1 MIIAQIYDLVLFKRF
16 YYLLI
21 LTYAFKKR
29 RVHMILNYPVQ
40 IDVPEFY
47 TEFMKQIEA
56 AGEEASSSNG
66 FIYIMIF
73 FSIFFLVS
81 SYLLFFKP
89 ELVYK
94 INESWK
100 SYTLNECTDQYR
112 FFCKFGAVVALIF
125 AIICLVFVSNGN
137 IPEI

>member
-73 FSIFFLVS
+73 FSIFFL
-81 SYLLFFKP
+81 Y
-89 ELVYK
+89 
-94 INESWK
+94 
-100 SYTLNECTDQYR
+100 Q
-112 FFCKFGAVVALIF
+112 
-125 AIICLVFVSNGN
+125 AIYYFLSQNWFIKLMKAGKA
-137 IPEI
+137 IP

>member
-1 MIIAQIYDLVLFKRF
+1 
-16 YYLLI
+16 
-21 LTYAFKKR
+21 
-29 RVHMILNYPVQ
+29 MILNYPVQ

-73 FSIFFLVS
+73 FSIFFLIS

-112 FFCKFGAVVALIF
+112 FFL
-125 AIICLVFVSNGN
+125 
-137 IPEI
+137 